1 MKMSGLIVILCV
13 GLVVCGCLVFRHRHR
28 TPTGAAPVA
37 LRAAGDLRSVDA
49 WQESI
54 KLAPAT
60 NLDWREKLRRE
71 EEKQRPQEGRN

>member
-1 MKMSGLIVILCV
+1 MKMSSLIVILCI
-13 GLVVCGCLVFRHRHR
+13 GLVVCGCLVFRHHPR
-28 TPTGAAPVA
+28 TPTSAAPVA
-37 LRAAGDLRSVDA
+37 PRATGDLRPVDA

-71 EEKQRPQEGRN
+71 EQKQRPQEGRN